1 MATNDTTSSA
11 KSRGFALHRAQILGL
26 VALLAPLSYFA
37 GRLSMGFLAHTYF
50 GFIASGAAV
59 GSLGVMIGI
68 PVGLFFGSFR
78 RQVALAAISPN
89 TLEMERTILTQL
101 RAELIE
107 NKALF
112 EARKGSTTMF
122 ARIEYITSFWTPIKA
137 SGRLFVM
144 QDASLL
150 GGIGA
155 AYFWLDQATHLETLA
170 YEAKYTNDPL
180 TGPAIAERLIRE
192 ARLLDGQVEA
202 SLTNALAG
210 IGFALAA

>member
-1 MATNDTTSSA
+1 MATTDTTSLA

-37 GRLSMGFLAHTYF
+37 GRLSMGFLAHTYV
-50 GFIASGAAV
+50 GFIASGAAA

-78 RQVALAAISPN
+78 RQVAPAVTSPN
-89 TLEMERTILTQL
+89 TLEMERAILTQL
-101 RAELIE
+101 RDELIE
-107 NKALF
+107 DKALF
-112 EARKGSTTMF
+112 EARRGSTTMF
-122 ARIEYITSFWTPIKA
+122 ARIEYLTSFWTSIKA

-150 GGIGA
+150 GSIGA

-170 YEAKYTNDPL
+170 YEAKYTNDPAS
-180 TGPAIAERLIRE
+180 GPAVAERLINE
-192 ARLLDGQVEA
+192 ARLLDGQLE
-202 SLTNALAG
+202 SSMTNALAALDT
-210 IGFALAA
+210 ALAA